1 MIKKYVAT
9 NNTTKNEKK
18 RQLKK
23 SISWIP
29 QCEVAKHHGGSN
41 LFEDVTNR
49 KDGSEDVTNRKDGSK
64 TPKLRE
70 NLEQE
75 NANEESWRRDLSI
88 PFVKKLEDIILC

>member
-1 MIKKYVAT
+1 LIKKYVAI

-18 RQLKK
+18 KQLKK
-23 SISWIP
+23 KISWIP

-41 LFEDVTNR
+41 LT
-49 KDGSEDVTNRKDGSK
+49 KDVTNRKDGSK

-88 PFVKKLEDIILC
+88 PFVKKWVEDIILC